1 MQTTLMT
8 LIVTSAVATPPPLL
22 KEVGSFI
29 VNGEVIPKDGIVQFT
44 YEPAWP
50 IFHFGPNPDE

>member
-1 MQTTLMT
+1 MS

-29 VNGEVIPKDGIVQFT
+29 VIGEVIPKDGIVQFT